1 MGWNRIIVALP
12 VEPLGKPAA
21 AAASLWNGHLREE
34 EEEAEDGPRRPQSF
48 RWEGKQRSSWVLSD
62 LLANRTLS
70 VAACFRFFCERII
83 RETEYGRDW
92 NSGGPLSDR
101 TSKPPP
107 PPSDCIPFEQQL
119 CHLDPCCGCLHDAHF
134 YFEFPVAQTCN
145 VNPSGVPHCE
155 RKPPWQCVVFVFCF
169 YDCGLRPLIWQKT
182 RKRE

>member
-12 VEPLGKPAA
+12 VEPLGKPAAA

-107 PPSDCIPFEQQL
+107 PSEWLYPIWTAAVSPGPLLWLPPRRSLLFW
-119 CHLDPCCGCLHDAHF
+119 
-134 YFEFPVAQTCN
+134 
-145 VNPSGVPHCE
+145 VP
-155 RKPPWQCVVFVFCF
+155 R
-169 YDCGLRPLIWQKT
+169 RPDVH
-182 RKRE
+182 R